1 MAKKKSD
8 TPENPMSGKYSG
20 PDIGT
25 PNTVEIRMY
34 CIGTGDCF
42 VLKFYRE
49 DGTPFKMMI
58 DCGSV
63 RGTAKDFL
71 PYVSDLVGYVRNE
84 IDLLIITHEHNDHV
98 NGFQKCKDIF
108 EKVQIKNAWF
118 AWTEDTLPETLELV
132 QKRETMKA
140 ALGCA
145 LTEIKKREQD
155 IQNEIKQSPFQI
167 DLAQGRLAFVN
178 GLDSLAEINL
188 AEETISQADATGKPL
203 AGMTTIKEILKD
215 KEKKNQT
222 RIQYLSPGTTMSV
235 EGFPGVRFYVLGPP
249 QSKTQIFKEGK
260 QGTDVYRK
268 NMALNESALA
278 AKTFLRF
285 SESSAKADFP
295 FTEEYL
301 TNPSKGEF
309 GGEPLYNDPDSRWRK
324 IDNEWLLSTGNLA
337 LRLNSHINNTSLAL
351 AIESKDGK
359 VLLMPGDAEYGSWE
373 SWHLIS
379 GWENASRDGKRH
391 LVEDLLNRTV
401 FYKVAHH
408 LSYNG
413 TALEKGINMMPQANL
428 VAMAT
433 LDRTRISDGWK
444 TTMPNSHLLAELI
457 SRTGGKFFIMN
468 ESGIDPAP
476 SATLNPNTIP
486 NGRYHEEK
494 NGSAGGLLYK
504 QYTLDF

>member
-1 MAKKKSD
+1 MAKKNSD
-8 TPENPMSGKYSG
+8 APENPVSEKYMG
-20 PDIGT
+20 PDMGT

-42 VLKFYRE
+42 ILKFYRE

-63 RGTAKDFL
+63 RGTAKDFA
-71 PYVSDLVGYVRNE
+71 PYVSDLAGYVRNE
-84 IDLLIITHEHNDHV
+84 IDLLVITHEHNDHV

-108 EKVQIKNAWF
+108 SQMQIKNAWF
-118 AWTEDTLPETLELV
+118 AWTEDTLPEALELT

-140 ALGCA
+140 SLGSA

-155 IQNEIKQSPFQI
+155 IQKEIKQSPFSI
-167 DLAQGRLAFVN
+167 DLALGRKAFVN

-188 AEETISQADATGKPL
+188 DEEAISQTDATGKPL
-203 AGMTTIKEILKD
+203 AGMVTIKEILKE
-215 KEKKNQT
+215 KEAQNQT
-222 RIQYLSPGTTMSV
+222 RICYLSPGATVSV
-235 EGFPGVRFYVLGPP
+235 DGLTGIKFHVLGPP
-249 QSKTQIFKEGK
+249 QSKAQIFKEGK

-278 AKTFLRF
+278 AKAFLRF
-285 SESSAKADFP
+285 SQSPVKADLP
-295 FTEEYL
+295 FTEEYII
-301 TNPSKGEF
+301 NPSKGEV
-309 GGEPLYNDPDSRWRK
+309 GGEPLYNNPDSAWRK
-324 IDNEWLLSTGNLA
+324 IDSEWLLSAGNLA
-337 LRLNSHINNTSLAL
+337 IRLNSHINNTSLAL

-359 VLLMPGDAEYGSWE
+359 VLLLPGDAEYGSWE
-373 SWHLIS
+373 SWHLIP

-391 LVEDLLNRTV
+391 LVEDLLSRTI

-433 LDRTRISDGWK
+433 LDRTRISEGWK
-444 TTMPNSHLLAELI
+444 TTMPNSHLLADLI
-457 SRTGGKFFIMN
+457 SRTGGKFFIMD
-468 ESGIDPAP
+468 ETGISPAP
-476 SATLNPNTIP
+476 SVTLNPNTIP
-486 NGRYHEEK
+486 NGRYQEKK
-494 NGSAGGLLYK
+494 NGRVGGLLYK